1 MFFKI
6 EDMNFSHIISKLN
19 INKKHNYKSQVSA
32 GGTTTVEYINAKRE
46 IEIEVISLDDTAMA
60 QLQSYL
66 DLFSLKISFLD
77 PKTKVLEEDVQVIL
91 PENKVEY
98 YTIQGGN
105 NVRFNAMNIKF
116 QEL

>member
-6 EDMNFSHIISKLN
+6 EDVNFSHIISKLN
-19 INKKHNYKSQVSA
+19 IEKRHNYKSQVSA
-32 GGTTTVEYINAKRE
+32 GGTTTVEYINSKRE

-60 QLQSYL
+60 QLLSYL
-66 DLFSLKISFLD
+66 DLFSLKISFLN
-77 PKTKVLEEDVQVIL
+77 PKTNTLEKDVQVII
-91 PENKVEY
+91 PSNKVEY

-105 NVRFNAMNIKF
+105 NVRFNALSVKF

>member
-6 EDMNFSHIISKLN
+6 EDTNFSHIIAKLN
-19 INKKHNYKSQVSA
+19 IEKQHSYKSQTSA
-32 GGTTTVEYINAKRE
+32 GGNTTVDYVNSKRQ
-46 IEIEVISLDDTAMA
+46 IEIEVISLDDVAMA
-60 QLQSYL
+60 QLLGYL
-66 DLFSLKISFLD
+66 DLFSLKISFLN
-77 PKTKVLEEDVQVIL
+77 PKTNVLEEGVQVII
-91 PENKVEY
+91 PTNKVEY